1 MKKEKPKKTN
11 TSVEVGNKRIT
22 DVILPFLL
30 VFGLTLTIFLAGSK
44 AMKLNKS
51 KASADL
57 LLSSANISKDKIRES
72 LEIAN
77 GTYLDPMTLI
87 RVIDKNPS
95 DMVIIDIRSGD
106 DFNRGHIK
114 SSINMSID
122 AIMKDYR
129 GLRNKKVIVY
139 GENSY
144 DPVPKDVA
152 IFLLGK
158 RIDTRVLAVGW
169 NEFRHFRNL
178 WVPEGM
184 WNKIDV
190 NRYVSDLE

>member
-1 MKKEKPKKTN
+1 MKKEKSKKTN

-30 VFGLTLTIFLAGSK
+30 VFGLTLAMSLAGSK
-44 AMKLNKS
+44 VMKSNKS

-72 LEIAN
+72 LEIVN

-87 RVIDKNPS
+87 KVIDKNPS
-95 DMVIIDIRSGD
+95 DMVVIDIRSKD

-114 SSINMSID
+114 SSINMSKD
-122 AIMKDYR
+122 AVMKDYR

-144 DPVPKDVA
+144 DPAPKDVA

-158 RIDTRVLAVGW
+158 RIDARVLAVGW

-190 NRYVSDLE
+190 NRYVSDQE